1 LQDVRQQINA
11 IQRDNGEPEY
21 QGAALEAQV
30 KKYYGELR
38 REGRSRLFGTIG
50 MTFAFAGATGLP
62 GWWAATKMIEAFHA
76 LFGDDDEEDKP
87 FDANNWFKNWTA
99 DAFGNFW
106 GDSISRGIMSQ
117 VSGVNLADRM
127 GLNDLWFRDP
137 RASKDET
144 DALQNM
150 LIGLMVSA
158 TDAMKQMR
166 EGHLERA
173 METMSPAILKD
184 ILKAGRFSETFGDGK
199 ATTLKGDVLIDDFGV
214 GEVAAQALGFSPE
227 RLAQRQK
234 ANIEM
239 KTAEQEILTKR
250 QALLNAFFMSIDN
263 SDDDLRERTIEK
275 IIKFNSS
282 NPGAS
287 ITGSNLSRSV
297 LNRYRQR
304 SLAQIT
310 GGMNIQKKLIGEL
323 GGMAAYGDE

>member
-1 LQDVRQQINA
+1 
-11 IQRDNGEPEY
+11 
-21 QGAALEAQV
+21 
-30 KKYYGELR
+30 
-38 REGRSRLFGTIG
+38 
-50 MTFAFAGATGLP
+50 
-62 GWWAATKMIEAFHA
+62 
-76 LFGDDDEEDKP
+76 
-87 FDANNWFKNWTA
+87 
-99 DAFGNFW
+99 
-106 GDSISRGIMSQ
+106 MSQ

-150 LIGLMVSA
+150 LIGLMGPSVGLMVSA

-184 ILKAGRFSETFGDGK
+184 ILKAGRFSETFGEGK

-214 GEVAAQALGFSPE
+214 GEVAAQALGFSSE